1 MGDWNTMFIIDIVIL
16 GVGIYFL
23 YLSIKMRITQKV
35 ESFIIA
41 EETLKQC
48 KDEKGF
54 ANFLAIR
61 QMIFSIIMI
70 ICGVLMAIHEVIM
83 SLGYGYYVVT
93 GILVVALIVFYNEL
107 AEGRSRYC

>member
-1 MGDWNTMFIIDIVIL
+1 VGDWNTMFIIDMVIL

-35 ESFIIA
+35 ESFIIP

-54 ANFLAIR
+54 ARFLAIR
-61 QMIFSIIMI
+61 QMILSIIMI
-70 ICGVLMAIHEVIM
+70 ICGALMAIHEVIVT
-83 SLGYGYYVVT
+83 LGYGYYVVT
-93 GILVVALIVFYNEL
+93 GILVVALIVFYSEL
-107 AEGRSRYC
+107 SDGRNKYC